1 MKKIDEKMILV
12 GLFDD
17 IDLKINFIEFWAPE
31 IMILRKVTGILKSIP
46 Q

>member
-1 MKKIDEKMILV
+1 MKKIDDKMILV

-17 IDLKINFIEFWAPE
+17 IDLKINFIEFWVPE
-31 IMILRKVTGILKSIP
+31 IMILIQVTGILKSMP